1 MGTSN
6 RNSNKCRKRVSSWKC
21 RYSPIAT
28 FFSILFRLPSTHTH
42 KKWGGS
48 SLWGH
53 MLLVAPSLQQSVP
66 TLFLTSISPPYYHP
80 PMPPP
85 LAPIFRASRGNRF
98 SASDSS
104 INSNVSAAT
113 CHQPLSLSPFLSC
126 LLPVLLHHFV
136 CIVPF
141 RHIVWPTFSVHSR
154 QGGLMVRAAW
164 PKNDGLLA
172 AFLAKFIKCILKMR
186 SSPRS
191 SEYC

>member
-28 FFSILFRLPSTHTH
+28 FFSILFRLPSHTQE
-42 KKWGGS
+42 WGDS

-53 MLLVAPSLQQSVP
+53 MLLTAPSLQQTLPS
-66 TLFLTSISPPYYHP
+66 LFLTSISPPYYHP
-80 PMPPP
+80 PTLPP

-113 CHQPLSLSPFLSC
+113 CHQPHSLSPFLSC
-126 LLPVLLHHFV
+126 LLPVLLRHIV

-141 RHIVWPTFSVHSR
+141 ATSFGP
-154 QGGLMVRAAW
+154 L
-164 PKNDGLLA
+164 
-172 AFLAKFIKCILKMR
+172 FLCILDKGD
-186 SSPRS
+186 
-191 SEYC
+191 